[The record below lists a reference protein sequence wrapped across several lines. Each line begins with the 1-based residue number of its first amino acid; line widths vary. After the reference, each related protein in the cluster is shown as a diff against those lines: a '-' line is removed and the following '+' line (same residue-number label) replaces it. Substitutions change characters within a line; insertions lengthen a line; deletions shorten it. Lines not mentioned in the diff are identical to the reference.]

1 MPAAD
6 AQQSPDIPS
15 TPSAPPA
22 PATPAA
28 TRPPGRR
35 RAGVHVPDPNA
46 LVWEHP
52 IPLLTNPFMLWD
64 LGRVLFF
71 SLLIMEGM
79 TLLVSFFFTDEAGLL
94 PLEILL
100 LVSAI
105 LIVLFAF
112 VAVVIFRNGIHTR
125 FTVDSRG
132 LEMETIFGDDLYERI
147 LNRLVGALVFLAN
160 PLVALTTSVQSAA
173 TSNTVL
179 DWRDVSKVTVHRRLG
194 VVSLADSWH
203 TVARL
208 YCDPRSV
215 DELATRVQSNL
226 APDAAR
232 RSRQASG
239 DLPRRRLAF
248 YLAWTVVTAGAFI
261 CTQAWYWA
269 ADDMLRPATA
279 AAALVLLVGWAIPAW
294 WTRLLVWPAAAASLL
309 TLAQLAPPAL
319 EKHTILPW
327 YTSYGFQTDTPEF
340 LLALAG
346 SCVLVAM
353 SLYVLITRPE
363 MPKTGSR

>member
-6 AQQSPDIPS
+6 EPQSPD
-15 TPSAPPA
+15 
-22 PATPAA
+22 TPAA
-28 TRPPGRR
+28 PPTPVVTRPPGRR
-35 RAGVHVPDPNA
+35 RAGAHLPDPNA
-46 LVWEHP
+46 LIWEHP

-79 TLLVSFFFTDEAGLL
+79 ALLVSFFFTDEAGLL
-94 PLEILL
+94 PLGVLL
-100 LVSAI
+100 LVSTIMAG
-105 LIVLFAF
+105 LFAF
-112 VAVVIFRNGIHTR
+112 VSLIIFRNGIHTR

-132 LEMETIFGDDLYERI
+132 VEMETIFGDDLYERTV
-147 LNRLVGALVFLAN
+147 NRLVGVLVFIAN
-160 PLVALTTSVQSAA
+160 PLLAFTTSVRSAA
-173 TSNTVL
+173 SSSTVM
-179 DWRDVSKVTVHRRLG
+179 DWRDVRKVTVHRRLG

-215 DELATRVQSNL
+215 DELATRVQTHVVP
-226 APDAAR
+226 AAAR
-232 RSRQASG
+232 RARRDSG
-239 DLPRRRLAF
+239 ELPRRRLGF
-248 YLAWTVVTAGAFI
+248 YLVWTVATAAAFV
-261 CTQAWYWA
+261 CSLAWYWA
-269 ADDMLRPATA
+269 ADDMVRPATA
-279 AAALVLLVGWAIPAW
+279 AAALVLLVGWSIPCW

-309 TLAQLAPPAL
+309 TLAKLVPPAL

-327 YTSYGFQTDTPEF
+327 YSSYGFQSDTPEF

-346 SCVLVAM
+346 SSALVLM

-363 MPKTGSR
+363 MPKSGSR

>member
-1 MPAAD
+1 
-6 AQQSPDIPS
+6 
-15 TPSAPPA
+15 
-22 PATPAA
+22 
-28 TRPPGRR
+28 
-35 RAGVHVPDPNA
+35 AGAHLPDPDA
-46 LVWEHP
+46 LIWEHP

-100 LVSAI
+100 LVAAI
-105 LIVLFAF
+105 MAGLFAF
-112 VAVVIFRNGIHTR
+112 VSLIVFRNGVHTR

-132 LEMETIFGDDLYERI
+132 VEMETIFGDDLYERTV
-147 LNRLVGALVFLAN
+147 NRAVGALVFIAN
-160 PLVALTTSVQSAA
+160 PLLALTTSVRSAA
-173 TSNTVL
+173 SSSTVL
-179 DWRDVSKVTVHRRLG
+179 DWHEVRKVTVHRRLG

-215 DELATRVQSNL
+215 DVLAARVQ
-226 APDAAR
+226 AHVVPAAAR
-232 RSRQASG
+232 RTRRDSEE
-239 DLPRRRLAF
+239 LPRRRLGF
-248 YLAWTVVTAGAFI
+248 YLAWTAVTAAAFV
-261 CTQAWYWA
+261 CSMAWYWA
-269 ADDMLRPATA
+269 ADDMVRPATA
-279 AAALVLLVGWAIPAW
+279 AAAFVLLVGWSIPAW

-309 TLAQLAPPAL
+309 TLAKLVPPAL

-327 YTSYGFQTDTPEF
+327 YFSYGFQSDTPEF

-346 SCVLVAM
+346 SSALVLM

-363 MPKTGSR
+363 LPKPGSR